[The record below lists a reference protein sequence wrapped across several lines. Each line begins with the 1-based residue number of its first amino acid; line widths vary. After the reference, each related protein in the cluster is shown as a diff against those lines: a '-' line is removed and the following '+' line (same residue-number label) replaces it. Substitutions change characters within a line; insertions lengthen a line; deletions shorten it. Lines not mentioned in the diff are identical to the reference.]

1 MSVAVCRSL
10 KPTLRQNFSMY
21 TNSWN
26 SGNHFLAFWMMD
38 FRNDTSSWCAVSLS
52 AISLR
57 CLTCNSISWRLCSSC
72 CRCICCCNNLMLSS
86 RAATS
91 LCRVRLLASSSFNL
105 PSFNLPPPKREP
117 TFATNAAFASVLAAS
132 SFSDLTSGLTSS
144 SCCSACCYSVCNCCT
159 LASSS
164 PVCHFK
170 SR

>member
-91 LCRVRLLASSSFNL
+91 PCRVRLLASS
-105 PSFNLPPPKREP
+105 SFNLPPPKREP

-132 SFSDLTSGLTSS
+132 SFSDLTSCLTSS
-144 SCCSACCYSVCNCCT
+144 SCYSACCCSVCNCCT

-164 PVCHFK
+164 PVCRIK

>member
-91 LCRVRLLASSSFNL
+91 PCRVALQGAVVGFQLFQFTTAQKRTDLCHECGFRFRLGSFQFLRLDFL
-105 PSFNLPPPKREP
+105 PYLVKLLFCL
-117 TFATNAAFASVLAAS
+117 L
-132 SFSDLTSGLTSS
+132 LLGL
-144 SCCSACCYSVCNCCT
+144 
-159 LASSS
+159 
-164 PVCHFK
+164 
-170 SR
+170 